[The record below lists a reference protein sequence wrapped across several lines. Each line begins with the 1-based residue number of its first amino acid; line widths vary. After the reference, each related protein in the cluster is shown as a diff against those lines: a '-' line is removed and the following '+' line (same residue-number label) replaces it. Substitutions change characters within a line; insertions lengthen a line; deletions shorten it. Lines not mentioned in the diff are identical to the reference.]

1 MGVHPA
7 ATKFA
12 FGKRAIF
19 PQKLASFLQWS
30 WDSHAVIKQAPVR
43 SDLVY
48 VSFCVEK
55 DSES

>member
-19 PQKLASFLQWS
+19 PPLRQDNGPPITTK
-30 WDSHAVIKQAPVR
+30 IYRVR
-43 SDLVY
+43 HD
-48 VSFCVEK
+48 
-55 DSES
+55 